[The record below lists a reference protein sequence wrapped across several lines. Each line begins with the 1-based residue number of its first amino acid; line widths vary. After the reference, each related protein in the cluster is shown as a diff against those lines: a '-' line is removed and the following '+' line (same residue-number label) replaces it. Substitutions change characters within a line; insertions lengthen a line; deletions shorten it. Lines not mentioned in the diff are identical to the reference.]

1 MSNDQTDLPTI
12 ELVSKLPK
20 VGEKIKSNG
29 SACNYIEKIAIEYG
43 VNYLINPK
51 DESNLHQRSKE
62 RLENDNNRQQENLE
76 KIFKLTSDNYK
87 TIKTAKIDPDWLFHF
102 ISIAKNIRN
111 HSMQHLW
118 ARTLK
123 QELTISNSVSLKTLD
138 TLRNMT
144 HKEAQIF
151 HRASMLSC
159 QISNDSCKKL
169 VTSLKIKPF
178 LLPRLF
184 STKIKKLNLG
194 YFQLPYSD
202 VLILMD
208 LGLLIKTELES
219 GSLEPKVSFPFRYQ
233 QYTYNLTPIQKE
245 VSFTYYRFSPV
256 GEELAELLGEKT
268 NEPFRESILEL
279 INTYFIV
286 EAN

>member
-1 MSNDQTDLPTI
+1 MSNDQTDLINTDFTDKSSR
-12 ELVSKLPK
+12 VD
-20 VGEKIKSNG
+20 GQIKTND
-29 SACNYIEKIAIEYG
+29 ATYNYIEKVAKEYG
-43 VNYLINPK
+43 VSFLINPK
-51 DESNLHQRSKE
+51 DESNLHQRSRE
-62 RLENDNNRQQENLE
+62 RLESDQNRQQDNLE
-76 KIFKLTSDNYK
+76 KIFKLASDHYK
-87 TIKTAKIDPDWLFHF
+87 AIKAAKFDPDWLFHF

-118 ARTLK
+118 ARILK
-123 QELTISNSVSLKTLD
+123 QELTIPNSVSLKTLD

-144 HKEAQIF
+144 HKETQIF

-159 QISNDSCKKL
+159 QISNDSCKKII
-169 VTSLKIKPF
+169 TSLKIKPS
-178 LLPRLF
+178 LLPNLF
-184 STKIKKLNLG
+184 STKVKKLSLG

-202 VLILMD
+202 VLVLMD

-245 VSFTYYRFSPV
+245 ISFTYYRFSPV